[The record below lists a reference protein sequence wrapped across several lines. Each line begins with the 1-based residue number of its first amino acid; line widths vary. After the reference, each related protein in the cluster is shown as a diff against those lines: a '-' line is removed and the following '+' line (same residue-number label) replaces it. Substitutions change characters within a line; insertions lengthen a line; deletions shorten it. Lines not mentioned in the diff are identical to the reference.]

1 MTEAIVQ
8 AKEQL
13 RDRECAQIKSLSHAP
28 VEVQYLNLSLTFKEQ
43 KEIIKKKRRKKE
55 KRKGKLKGPF
65 CRETDAEMWL
75 LSQVLGGFCQ
85 QQKHQH
91 GILRNGYTCHHC

>member
-43 KEIIKKKRRKKE
+43 KEIIKKKKEGRKK
-55 KRKGKLKGPF
+55 KGK
-65 CRETDAEMWL
+65 E
-75 LSQVLGGFCQ
+75 
-85 QQKHQH
+85 
-91 GILRNGYTCHHC
+91 N